1 MFFFNFQNMENIKI
15 ERERSILVE
24 FLNELKEKDQKNIYI
39 GEFKDGLK
47 NGKGIYYFSNG

>member
-1 MFFFNFQNMENIKI
+1 MENIKI

-47 NGKGIYYFSNG
+47 NGKGIYYFSNGYS